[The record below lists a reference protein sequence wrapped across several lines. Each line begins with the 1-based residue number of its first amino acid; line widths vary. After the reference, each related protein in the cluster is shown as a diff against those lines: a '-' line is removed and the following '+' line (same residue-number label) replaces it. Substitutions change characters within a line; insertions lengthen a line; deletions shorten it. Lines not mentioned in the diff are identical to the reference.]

1 MENDYLNMLARIV
14 LPAQILDYFLISGV
28 EQISKEIYISLDEK
42 MNPELSKD
50 LHFESK
56 GFMAAVSVTDFPI
69 RDHKVIL
76 KIRRRR
82 WTDLRTGKS
91 FNIPIDLDVVA
102 KGTRYSKEF
111 GAFLK
116 ETYGDVP
123 GSIHHLLSI

>member
-56 GFMAAVSVTDFPI
+56 GFMAAVSVTDF
-69 RDHKVIL
+69 
-76 KIRRRR
+76 
-82 WTDLRTGKS
+82 
-91 FNIPIDLDVVA
+91 
-102 KGTRYSKEF
+102 TRYSKEF

-123 GSIHHLLSI
+123 GDLPYA